1 MSGAIAD
8 LPSVEAAPDI
18 LQAARETCAA
28 RIEARAAE
36 AARAIRAGEDD
47 GCFAMRHELA
57 KMELAQ

>member
-1 MSGAIAD
+1 MSGIIAD
-8 LPSVEAAPDI
+8 LPPIEAPSEI

-47 GCFAMRHELA
+47 GCFAMRHELS
-57 KMELAQ
+57 KMELPR